1 MHELRI
7 LIIRIDRIGDVVL
20 TTAMPREIKK
30 NYPNAFIAVMVR
42 SYTKDIYLNN
52 PYIDEIIIADD
63 FLNSSFSNI
72 FEKANLL
79 RKYRFTHSF
88 LILPNEKLNYILFFS
103 GIKNRFGTGYKFYQ
117 FITGVKGL
125 SRNKYIPLRHEADY
139 CMDFVRALDIETD
152 DLSSEIYL
160 TDVEKEK
167 SLTNKAKLLGN
178 NKNKKLIGVHL
189 TNGNSAPNW
198 KVENYLKLIDV
209 LKKNDKYVICI
220 TDNNIPKELND
231 YNDLVLINKNLS
243 LRESII
249 NFSMLDLLIS
259 SSTGPLHLAAAL
271 KVKTVSLFCPMTACS
286 PKLWK
291 PMGNKSIELLPEDN
305 YCKTNCPK
313 DPKKCYY
320 KDDGISIDRLLNAI
334 DEILTD

>member
-1 MHELRI
+1 MNELRI

-30 NYPNAFIAVMVR
+30 KYSKAFIAVMIR

-52 PYIDEIIIADD
+52 PYVDEIIIADD
-63 FLNSSFSNI
+63 FLNSSNSEI
-72 FEKANLL
+72 LEKAKLL
-79 RKYRFTHSF
+79 RKYNFTHSF

-103 GIKNRFGTGYKFYQ
+103 GIKYRYGTGYKFYQ

-139 CMDFVRALDIETD
+139 CMDFVRALDIDTD
-152 DLSSEIYL
+152 NLSSEIFL
-160 TDVEKEK
+160 TENEKEK
-167 SLTNKAKLLGN
+167 SGINKI
-178 NKNKKLIGVHL
+178 KLIGSDKRKKIIGIHL

-198 KVENYLKLIDV
+198 KIENYLKLIDI
-209 LKKNDKYVICI
+209 LKKNDDYIICI
-220 TDNNIPKELND
+220 TDNIIPKELEANKE
-231 YNDLVLINKNLS
+231 LIFINRNQS

-249 NFSMLDLLIS
+249 NISMLDLLIS

-291 PMGNKSIELLPEDN
+291 PVGNISIELLPEEN
-305 YCKTNCPK
+305 YCKTNCPL

-320 KDDGISIDRLLNAI
+320 KNDGIPISKVLNAI
-334 DEILTD
+334 NNILAN